1 MPISWDQ
8 LQGKLAA
15 IGRDL
20 TDEDDVAQA
29 WAEATVIEGRRRAA
43 GRPTP
48 QARMASTGVRALAG
62 AIAGA
67 GIVSG
72 RGGSVPVGAIFWGS
86 EFGSSI
92 YRQFGPRHSRGS
104 WLYPAGESDAVL
116 DRVERLFVDPV
127 LDRHI

>member
-1 MPISWDQ
+1 MRISWDQ
-8 LQGKLAA
+8 LQAKLAA

-29 WAEATVIEGRRRAA
+29 WAEATIPEARKRAG

-48 QARMASTGVRALAG
+48 QARMASTAIRATRGSITAS
-62 AIAGA
+62 

-72 RGGSVPVGAIFWGS
+72 RGGSVPVGEIFWGA
-86 EFGSSI
+86 EYGSSI
-92 YRQFGPRHSRGS
+92 YRQFGPRHSAGS
-104 WLYPAGESDAVL
+104 WLFPAAESDATL
-116 DRVERLFVDPV
+116 DQVERRFVDPV